1 MATSVV
7 WSRVEV
13 REEDF
18 ECITF
23 GFKTAGCYSA
33 FLLSANL
40 SAKEIHNM
48 KTRLKFRAQE
58 GFTLI
63 ELLVVIAIIAILI
76 GLLLPAVQRVDRAA
90 SRMGEFPRLEALATQ
105 IQQFNQAAQ
114 SNAQAFILSVATD
127 AEGANDSDSATVKLD
142 SLQSFCTADTKLM
155 DLQNQVNALLAAEG
169 GSREDRSSEAQR
181 LLTETKNALADELPA
196 VQKLADLL
204 RTKGGG
210 LCTPTTPSSN

>member
-1 MATSVV
+1 
-7 WSRVEV
+7 
-13 REEDF
+13 
-18 ECITF
+18 
-23 GFKTAGCYSA
+23 
-33 FLLSANL
+33 
-40 SAKEIHNM
+40 M
-48 KTRLKFRAQE
+48 KTRLKVRAQE

-90 SRMGEFPRLEALATQ
+90 SRMAEFPRLEALATQ
-105 IQQFNQAAQ
+105 IQQFNQTAQ

-155 DLQNQVNALLAAEG
+155 DLQNQVNALLATEG